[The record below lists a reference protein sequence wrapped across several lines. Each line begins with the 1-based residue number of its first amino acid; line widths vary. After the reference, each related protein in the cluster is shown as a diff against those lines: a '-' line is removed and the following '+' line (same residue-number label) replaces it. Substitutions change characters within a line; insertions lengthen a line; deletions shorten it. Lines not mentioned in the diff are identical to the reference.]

1 MLWVTRHKPH
11 VDRCASA
18 WLIKRFIDKDAEF
31 QFICKD
37 DPIPEGAIA
46 FTLPS
51 AEIKPVKGRKTTYD
65 VLTKKYHVHNSCALT
80 LGRLI
85 HDFEVDAE
93 EDPSR
98 VRFMETLGLCYVLK
112 GLEKT
117 SETDHETIRK
127 AFVVLDA
134 FHGLTRDEAL
144 QPQPFIKR
152 AK

>member
-1 MLWVTRHKPH
+1 VLWVTRRKPH

-18 WLIKRFIDKDAEF
+18 WLIKRFIDKDAKF
-31 QFICKD
+31 QFIRDD

-51 AEIKPVKGRKTTYD
+51 AEIRPIKGRKTTYD
-65 VLTKKYHVHNSCALT
+65 VLAKEYHVHDPCALI
-80 LGRLI
+80 LGQLI

-93 EDPSR
+93 EDPR
-98 VRFMETLGLCYVLK
+98 KVRYRETMGLCHVLR

-127 AFVVLDA
+127 GFMVLDA
-134 FHGLTRDEAL
+134 FRALIRDEAL
-144 QPQPFIKR
+144 NPQPFIEG